1 VEHNSLR
8 TMCLWILAL
17 TIGSMAAFAQTSFRI
32 FFPAAGCG
40 ANVPAS
46 GYDLPT
52 GTNAAPKPNCYGT
65 SYRFGALAF
74 TNSASQQSASFY
86 MKLPVDWTATNGMQ
100 AVLHWFVP
108 GTTPTAAQWTVTG
121 KCIGAGDNLINPS
134 LAAGTPVIYPS
145 IGQNLLNVTGVVT
158 LSTDGCTAGRV
169 LLVKVAGNPT
179 VAGTAISL
187 IGVEITIRRSPL
199 P

>member
-1 VEHNSLR
+1 VRSQRARQRIRFTDWHQCCSQAQLLWHVVSLW
-8 TMCLWILAL
+8 CAGLHQFSVS
-17 TIGSMAAFAQTSFRI
+17 TIGQLLHEA
-32 FFPAAGCG
+32 
-40 ANVPAS
+40 
-46 GYDLPT
+46 
-52 GTNAAPKPNCYGT
+52 
-65 SYRFGALAF
+65 
-74 TNSASQQSASFY
+74 
-86 MKLPVDWTATNGMQ
+86 
-100 AVLHWFVP
+100 HWFVP

-145 IGQNLLNVTGVVT
+145 IRQNLLNVTGVVT